1 MISKEKYNKGKD
13 RSKINK
19 YYIAYGSNM
28 DLNQMSYRVK
38 DSIYLGT
45 GYLENYRLEF
55 KSRYA
60 TIEEADKCKVP
71 VVIFGI
77 SEEDEK
83 LLDRYEGYPELYYKK
98 EVEVNQ
104 DNLSER
110 IRCMVYIIEKGYDKY
125 QLPEVSYY
133 INMEK
138 SYKVFKFDISILE
151 EALIESYKKIDNR
164 YKMTNQYRLEIIDL
178 ENNKPVS
185 AWESSDIDRLIKL
198 LKESIDN
205 EVIISEELEGY
216 IYEGDKIIY
225 FTQDG
230 KIYEVEEEDYDS
242 YEEVDYD

>member
-28 DLNQMSYRVK
+28 DLDQMSYRVK
-38 DSIYLGT
+38 DSIYLGV
-45 GYLENYRLEF
+45 GHLENYRLEF

-60 TIEEADKCKVP
+60 TIEEDNNRGVP

-98 EVEVNQ
+98 EVEVSQ
-104 DNLSER
+104 DNSSER
-110 IRCMVYIIEKGYDKY
+110 LKCMVYIMEKKYDKY

-133 INMEK
+133 INMEN

-151 EALIESYKKIDNR
+151 EALIESYKKTDNR
-164 YKMTNQYRLEIIDL
+164 YSLTNQYRLEIIDL
-178 ENNKPVS
+178 EYDKVVS
-185 AWESSDIDRLIKL
+185 TYESSDIDRLIKL

-205 EVIISEELEGY
+205 GAIISGELEGY
-216 IYEGDKIIY
+216 IYEGGEILY
-225 FTQDG
+225 YTQEG
-230 KIYEVEEEDYDS
+230 KIYEVEEESYDF
-242 YEEVDYD
+242 YEETDY